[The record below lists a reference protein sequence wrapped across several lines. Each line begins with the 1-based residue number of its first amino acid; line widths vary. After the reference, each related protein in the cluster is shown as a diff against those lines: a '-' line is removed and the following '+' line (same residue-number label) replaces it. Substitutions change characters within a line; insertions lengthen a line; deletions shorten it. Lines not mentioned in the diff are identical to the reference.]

1 MKPGIRAMK
10 RFLFNSRIYIENL
23 RKGGFNEDQAKAQ
36 ATALEQ
42 AFSDAETEL
51 ATKKDVDGLHNVL
64 KSDMQ
69 NLRLELKTDMQDLR
83 LELKTDMH
91 ELKRQNFSFRCKPKF
106 STRFWLKKMRCGAR
120 PYTPVAV

>member
-69 NLRLELKTDMQDLR
+69 NLRLELKTDM
-83 LELKTDMH
+83 H
-91 ELKRQNFSFRCKPKF
+91 ELKDQLTVR
-106 STRFWLKKMRCGAR
+106 MGAMFGS
-120 PYTPVAV
+120 AVVSMSVMLGIFTYFFHN

>member
-1 MKPGIRAMK
+1 MK

-91 ELKRQNFSFRCKPKF
+91 ELKDQLTVR
-106 STRFWLKKMRCGAR
+106 MGAMFGS
-120 PYTPVAV
+120 AVVSMSVMLGIFTYFFHN